1 MKKLTFILILILSVG
16 CSSKTK
22 TEKTTTE
29 LESELKPPFKNQGEQ
44 EDFWAQEFFKD
55 EYEKQN
61 HNKFSGE
68 IKIVNEYKSL
78 DDNGN
83 FITNT
88 NEISFGNRVVEINLN
103 DNKLRSIFENGI
115 LYPDLISE
123 KYFKIW
129 DLEELGFLNKSP
141 KIKRFRI
148 FVNMPERIYTQI
160 ILLELKNESADN
172 QTSTSEFIENAELT
186 FIKEAW
192 LMM

>member
-1 MKKLTFILILILSVG
+1 MKKLTLILILILSVG
-16 CSSKTK
+16 CSSKIK
-22 TEKTTTE
+22 TEKAIIE
-29 LESELKPPFKNQGEQ
+29 QESELKPPFKNQGEQ
-44 EDFWAQEFFKD
+44 EDFWAQEFFKN

-61 HNKFSGE
+61 HNKFNGE
-68 IKIVNEYKSL
+68 IKIINEYKSL

-83 FITNT
+83 FITNV

-103 DNKLRSIFENGI
+103 DNKFRSIFEKGI

-129 DLEELGFLNKSP
+129 DLEELSFLNKSP
-141 KIKRFRI
+141 KIKKFRI

-160 ILLELKNESADN
+160 ILLELKNKSADN
-172 QTSTSEFIENAELT
+172 QTSMTEFIENAELT